1 MRHIFVYECISTTQ
15 AMQHIV
21 ELVQRSRSP
30 GLIATRAVAVNVP
43 LLHLRKILSRATR
56 DNFTKKRTLALNI
69 ARIDCSIFLQSLR
82 IVGQRKKQKK
92 GKEGG
97 CSICQIGF
105 TYSDLAS
112 EALPKTS

>member
-1 MRHIFVYECISTTQ
+1 
-15 AMQHIV
+15 MQHIV

-82 IVGQRKKQKK
+82 IVGQEKKQKK

-97 CSICQIGF
+97 F
-105 TYSDLAS
+105 DLPNRFYVFGS
-112 EALPKTS
+112 RIRGSPENELRE